1 MARIKMDIKEIVRE
15 GVNGIY
21 LAVDRDQWLSFVSRV
36 VKLRAAY
43 KAGNL
48 LNNGG
53 AIRFLS

>member
-1 MARIKMDIKEIVRE
+1 MDIKEIVRE